1 MDAHLVRVPSTQPSD
16 SLPLAMP
23 SSSSPASAS
32 YSSSSEPTYDQ
43 PPTGSILTSLDLEE
57 IDPTVFRSVKL
68 WTPAGARGAFGGQVI
83 GQALNA
89 ATKTVGTLKEGG
101 KPWGLHSQHVRV
113 VAGCL
118 LFGSGMLIRGT
129 FWCRGGFS
137 VTSCSLYRRRIL
149 SYTEW
154 KSYEMV
160 STRSFTRS
168 RGSG

>member
-1 MDAHLVRVPSTQPSD
+1 MEAHLVRVPSTHPSD

-23 SSSSPASAS
+23 SSSSTAP
-32 YSSSSEPTYDQ
+32 SEPTYEQ

-89 ATKTVGTLKEGG
+89 ATKTVGTLKDGG

-113 VAGCL
+113 A
-118 LFGSGMLIRGT
+118 
-129 FWCRGGFS
+129 RGGGGGS
-137 VTSCSLYRRRIL
+137 
-149 SYTEW
+149 
-154 KSYEMV
+154 KSGADAADV
-160 STRSFTRS
+160 LVL
-168 RGSG
+168 G

>member
-23 SSSSPASAS
+23 SSSSPT
-32 YSSSSEPTYDQ
+32 SSSSTSEPTYEQ

-101 KPWGLHSQHVRV
+101 KPWGLHSQHVRTTPGCGV
-113 VAGCL
+113 V
-118 LFGSGMLIRGT
+118 
-129 FWCRGGFS
+129 
-137 VTSCSLYRRRIL
+137 
-149 SYTEW
+149 
-154 KSYEMV
+154 
-160 STRSFTRS
+160 
-168 RGSG
+168 